1 MNVSVEKLEK
11 NMAKLTITVEADRLD
26 KAIEQ
31 AYQKQKGQIS
41 VPGFRKGKVPRQ
53 MIEKMYGPNVFTEE
67 AANILIKETYPEA
80 FDQCGEDIVSQPSI
94 EVVAADK
101 GSDFVYTAE
110 VALRP
115 EVKLGKYKGLTV
127 TKADTKVTDEEIE
140 DAVKAELEK
149 SSRIVDKDGAVADGD
164 TANIDFEGFQ
174 DGVAFEGGKGD
185 NYPLVIGSGSFIPGF
200 EEQLIGAKAGDE
212 VDVNVTFPE
221 EYQAENLAGKPAL
234 FKVKVNSVS
243 TREVPTLDDEFVA
256 DTTDFETV
264 KEFKADLAKKLEEK
278 KASEAKRAQEDEAI
292 EALIEA
298 SEMEVPD
305 AMIESQVSQMINDF
319 AMNMSQQGLTFD
331 QYLQFTGGSIDD
343 FKEQVRPEALRRI
356 QSTLVLEEVAKAEGI
371 EASDDDVE
379 AKLDEM
385 AAQYGLEKDKLK
397 EFMGDN
403 EKDSMKNEI
412 KIDKAIALI
421 LENAKEKAAKKAST
435 RKKKT
440 DDAEAEADAE

>member
-1 MNVSVEKLEK
+1 MNVTVEKLEK
-11 NMAKLTITVEADRLD
+11 NMAKLTVTVEADRLD

-53 MIEKMYGPNVFTEE
+53 MIEKMYGPNVFAEE

-80 FDQCGEDIVSQPSI
+80 FDQCEEDIVSQPAI
-94 EVVAADK
+94 EIVTVEK
-101 GSDFVYTAE
+101 GKDFVYTAE

-115 EVKLGKYKGLTV
+115 EVKLGKYKGLSV
-127 TKADTKVTDEEIE
+127 TKADTAVTDAEVE

-174 DGVAFEGGKGD
+174 DGVAFEGGKGE

-243 TREVPTLDDEFVA
+243 TREVPTLDDEYVA
-256 DTTDFETV
+256 DTTEFENV
-264 KEFKADLAKKLEEK
+264 ADFKADLKKKLEEK
-278 KASEAKRAQEDEAI
+278 KAADAKRSQEDEAI

-298 SEMEVPD
+298 SEMEIPD
-305 AMIESQVSQMINDF
+305 AMIESQVNQMINDF

-343 FKEQVRPEALRRI
+343 FKEQVKPEALRRI

-371 EASDDDVE
+371 EATDDEVE
-379 AKLDEM
+379 AKFDEM
-385 AAQYGLEKDKLK
+385 AAQYGLEKDKIK
-397 EFMGDN
+397 EFMGDA

-412 KIDKAIALI
+412 KIDKAITVI
-421 LENAKEKAAKKAST
+421 LENAKEKAAKKAT
-435 RKKKT
+435 KKKK
-440 DDAEAEADAE
+440 DEEADAE

>member
-1 MNVSVEKLEK
+1 MNVNVEKLEK
-11 NMAKLTITVEADRLD
+11 NMAKLTITVESERLD
-26 KAIEQ
+26 KALEQ

-41 VPGFRKGKVPRQ
+41 IPGFRKGKVPRQ
-53 MIEKMYGPNVFTEE
+53 MIEKMYGPNVFSEE

-80 FDQCGEDIVSQPSI
+80 FDQCNEDIVSQPVI
-94 EVVAADK
+94 DIVTVEK
-101 GSDFVYTAE
+101 GQDFVYTAE

-115 EVKLGKYKGLTV
+115 EVKLGKYKGLSV
-127 TKADTKVTDEEIE
+127 TKADTTVTDAEVE
-140 DAVKAELEK
+140 DAVKADLEK
-149 SSRIVDKDGAVADGD
+149 SSRIVDKDGAVENGD

-174 DGVAFEGGKGD
+174 DGVAFEGGKGE

-243 TREVPTLDDEFVA
+243 TREVPTLDDEYVA
-256 DTTDFETV
+256 DSTEFENV
-264 KEFKADLAKKLEEK
+264 ADYKADLKKKLEEK
-278 KASEAKRAQEDEAI
+278 KAADAKRSQEDEAI

-298 SEMEVPD
+298 SEMEIPD
-305 AMIESQVSQMINDF
+305 AMVDSQVTQMINDF

-331 QYLQFTGGSIDD
+331 QYLQFTGGSMDD

-356 QSTLVLEEVAKAEGI
+356 QSTLVLEEVAKAEKI
-371 EASDDDVE
+371 EVSDDEVE
-379 AKLDEM
+379 AKFDEM
-385 AAQYGLEKDKLK
+385 AAQYGLEKDKIK
-397 EFMGDN
+397 EFMGDA

-412 KIDKAIALI
+412 KIDKAITFI
-421 LENAKEKAAKKAST
+421 LDNAKEKAAKKASS
-435 RKKKT
+435 KKKK
-440 DDAEAEADAE
+440 DEEAADAE